1 MSLTKQCTII
11 FFMAEN
17 VENKYE
23 YEAMYYCSVSLEN
36 LSTAILSPPNNN
48 EKLKSAQ
55 REEKY

>member
-48 EKLKSAQ
+48 EKLKSA
-55 REEKY
+55 